1 MFVDNSTITLNSETN
16 YCAGGKGGNG
26 GQGSSSSG
34 GFNGNGGNGG
44 NGGNFYVNIQSSTI
58 DLKSLPLHSNP
69 GDGGAGATIYAPT
82 PGRAGTQ
89 GSSGSRTGV
98 IFNNII
104 YNNPTIDYSDFE
116 TYIDPVNER
125 NILDGQMTAGNYW
138 MGISND
144 MYYNIRNTSLPKHL
158 FGYIPLDEQKY
169 QVFLGIT
176 SINGDIYPLYDGR
189 NLPDVSYIPPPTLS
203 LIESGMTVES
213 DSLYTPVKRISL
225 SQGEQI
231 IETEFISNSELL
243 VVTTHGVYN
252 IDVSDYRITNLGGTR
267 GAVKTCKIY
276 SGYVTTWDDAGD
288 LTIWNTTTP
297 EQPGTK
303 VLMGFTQ
310 YNIQEVTNNNNYMA
324 YAALESAT
332 DTTPTIFSFSTD
344 GAYKGTAA
352 NIAAY
357 KEGTMEISS
366 TNVLGMIRSVTGNT
380 NFPRYN
386 AETMAAYAAITVP
399 AAPSDLHNIM
409 NTDTFIVST
418 TGSTYMYGYDSAGRQ
433 TFSAIS
439 ALSTPTSHVSG
450 SNARNI
456 IASSNNVIYVIDS
469 AGATIGQFASG
480 TAVNDLEI
488 ARTSGLYFVAGGDD
502 ALFYVFSKFQ
512 SSDWMLSQGTQ
523 MIDAISDVGIAPSG
537 IYLTCRVNGV
547 EYLWVK
553 SSFAPT
559 PTPTGGGIQYY
570 LSAQVVNSL
579 GVPVGGDTVIIDY
592 ADDSGSVVSQT
603 FTTDDNG
610 RVVLEVTPTTTY
622 TITLSNGYV
631 HKYTASNLQLQS
643 ISLVR
648 SYPQYAPNID
658 YKVWYDSDTETIYMY
673 YEDKSQLTDNV
684 TFRISDMDG
693 NVLWTESVNDHTAS
707 AEHSFSTVL
716 RRSVLKLQ
724 ETQQTTSNLT
734 SPDLGKSYKVDVI
747 GSKTTDT
754 GEVKKVEAD
763 FFVATDLN
771 LMNFPIDQTWKN
783 IFFSLLLMVM
793 CGLFGWMGSGR
804 GAVAV
809 AITAAAF
816 WFFGLITI
824 PVFWVWGMILF
835 AFLAV
840 YGYASQQEGS

>member
-1 MFVDNSTITLNSETN
+1 M
-16 YCAGGKGGNG
+16 
-26 GQGSSSSG
+26 
-34 GFNGNGGNGG
+34 
-44 NGGNFYVNIQSSTI
+44 
-58 DLKSLPLHSNP
+58 
-69 GDGGAGATIYAPT
+69 
-82 PGRAGTQ
+82 
-89 GSSGSRTGV
+89 
-98 IFNNII
+98 
-104 YNNPTIDYSDFE
+104 
-116 TYIDPVNER
+116 
-125 NILDGQMTAGNYW
+125 
-138 MGISND
+138 
-144 MYYNIRNTSLPKHL
+144 KHL
-158 FGYIPLDEQKY
+158 YNVVENSYF
-169 QVFLGIT
+169 
-176 SINGDIYPLYDGR
+176 GDIYPLIDPSKI
-189 NLPDVSYIPPPTLS
+189 PDVSYISPPTLS

-231 IETEFISNSELL
+231 IETKFISNTELV

-252 IDVSDYRITNLGGTR
+252 IDVSDYSITNLGGTR
-267 GAVKTCKIY
+267 GAVKSCKIY
-276 SGYVTTWDDAGD
+276 SGYITTWDDAGD

-297 EQPGTK
+297 EQAGTK

-324 YAALESAT
+324 YAALESES
-332 DTTPTIFSFSTD
+332 DTRPTIYSFSTD
-344 GAYKGTAA
+344 GTYKGAAA

-386 AETMAAYAAITVP
+386 PETMAAFGAITVP

-409 NTDTFIVST
+409 NTDTFIIPT
-418 TGSTYMYGYDSAGRQ
+418 TGSTYIYGYDSAGTQ

-439 ALSTPTSHVSG
+439 ALLTPAIHVSG
-450 SNARNI
+450 SDARNI
-456 IASSNNVIYVIDS
+456 IASNNNIVYVIDA

-480 TAVNDLEI
+480 AVVNDVEM

-502 ALFYVFSKFQ
+502 SVFYVFSKFQ
-512 SSDWMLSQGTQ
+512 SSDWVLGQGTQ
-523 MIDAISDVGIAPSG
+523 MIDKISDVGMSPTG
-537 IYLTCRVNGV
+537 IYATCRVNGV
-547 EYLWVK
+547 EYLWTK
-553 SSFAPT
+553 SSFVPT
-559 PTPTGGGIQYY
+559 PTPTGGGGGTTIQYY
-570 LSAQVVNSL
+570 LSAQVVDSL

-592 ADDSGSVVSQT
+592 ADDSGNVVSQT
-603 FTTDDNG
+603 LTTDNNG

-631 HKYTASNLQLQS
+631 YKYTASNLQLQS

-684 TFRISDMDG
+684 TFKISDMNG
-693 NVLWTESVNDHTAS
+693 NLLWTESVNDHTAS

-716 RRSVLKLQ
+716 RRSVSSLQ
-724 ETQQTTSNLT
+724 ETQQTLTSNLT

-763 FFVATDLN
+763 FFIATDLN

-809 AITAAAF
+809 AIAAAAF